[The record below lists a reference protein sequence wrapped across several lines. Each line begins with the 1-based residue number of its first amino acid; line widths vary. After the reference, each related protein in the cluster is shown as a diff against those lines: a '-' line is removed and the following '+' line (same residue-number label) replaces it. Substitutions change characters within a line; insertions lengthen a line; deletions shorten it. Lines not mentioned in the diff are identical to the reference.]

1 MPTVIIYFYTYST
14 ERIANNGIF
23 ISACAELKVDP
34 GLTDVD
40 IERLRPE
47 DWSKMVLTLQTFSLK
62 LKNRDPSKKSFKV
75 NLDNLKLSIDQLR
88 KEIELGGDYK
98 DEVIEEDIYQS
109 PYEDI
114 EYDLGLS
121 MDDDE
126 EYQKMVG

>member
-1 MPTVIIYFYTYST
+1 MPTVMIYFNICST

-47 DWSKMVLTLQTFSLK
+47 DWSKMVLTLQSFSLK

-121 MDDDE
+121 MDNDE

>member
-1 MPTVIIYFYTYST
+1 M
-14 ERIANNGIF
+14 
-23 ISACAELKVDP
+23 KVDP

-47 DWSKMVLTLQTFSLK
+47 DWSKMVLTLQSFSLK

-121 MDDDE
+121 MDNDE